1 MPTFTQRLTARL
13 FGQEI
18 SRRTQMAIAAL
29 DDARDAVITGQRA
42 RERDRFTFDRE
53 DVLRDAL
60 EAWRTNPL
68 ARRIVSLTT
77 QYVIG
82 EGVRIEDRFF
92 LGGDN
97 FRGFRIGAVGPHDA
111 VTLDDLGA
119 NTYYVGTV
127 ELTFPVGLPKELG
140 VTGRIFS
147 DFGSSFT
154 VDEPGGGISDSGSL
168 RISTGVGFSWH
179 SPFGPIRLDL
189 GYPVRKEKLDRK
201 EVVRV
206 SFGTNF

>member
-1 MPTFTQRLTARL
+1 MWVCEYVRVRVSFTHPLTNSHTHTPRQRGRLMPTFTQRLTARL

-82 EGVRIEDRFF
+82 EGVRIESKHP
-92 LGGDN
+92 
-97 FRGFRIGAVGPHDA
+97 A
-111 VTLDDLGA
+111 
-119 NTYYVGTV
+119 
-127 ELTFPVGLPKELG
+127 
-140 VTGRIFS
+140 TGRFLA
-147 DFGSSFT
+147 
-154 VDEPGGGISDSGSL
+154 E
-168 RISTGVGFSWH
+168 WWAH
-179 SPFGPIRLDL
+179 RL
-189 GYPVRKEKLDRK
+189 
-201 EVVRV
+201 
-206 SFGTNF
+206 NHM